1 MFLAAADSTFKT
13 SLDMEV
19 SAEAKRIMVVAL
31 GKLYSSRT
39 QRGGLRLHRSLLLTL
54 VMKSARDMYHAAQA
68 TAQSVPS
75 EWEDSAAESEMAT
88 EADGPNSDLQ
98 DVPSAN
104 TSPASPSSPPTTGAP
119 QEEPS
124 REDVSGSPTE
134 QPLRH
139 SAGNKENRCPN
150 SQHSRKRR
158 GKAAVAPDFLPCKK
172 AKLEQQQQQES
183 CAQQVIVSPVLMDY
197 VNCGSELGAPPSPV
211 PLPRAVA
218 AC

>member
-1 MFLAAADSTFKT
+1 
-13 SLDMEV
+13 MEV

-68 TAQSVPS
+68 TAQGVPP
-75 EWEDSAAESEMAT
+75 EWEQCAAEEDAAAA
-88 EADGPNSDLQ
+88 EAEGSNSDLKEE
-98 DVPSAN
+98 
-104 TSPASPSSPPTTGAP
+104 SSPPAP
-119 QEEPS
+119 GEPQQEVPREVVCGDSPVEEP
-124 REDVSGSPTE
+124 
-134 QPLRH
+134 LRRD
-139 SAGNKENRCPN
+139 ARNKENRCPN

-158 GKAAVAPDFLPCKK
+158 GKAAAAPDFLPCKK
-172 AKLEQQQQQES
+172 AKLEQQQQQ
-183 CAQQVIVSPVLMDY
+183 QVIVSPVLMDY
-197 VNCGSELGAPPSPV
+197 VNCGTELAPPPSPV

>member
-1 MFLAAADSTFKT
+1 MFYLFFDSTFTT

-75 EWEDSAAESEMAT
+75 EWEQCAAESDMAT
-88 EADGPNSDLQ
+88 EAEGANSDHQEAPCL
-98 DVPSAN
+98 
-104 TSPASPSSPPTTGAP
+104 TSSPPPTGETQ
-119 QEEPS
+119 QESS
-124 REDVSGSPTE
+124 REEVSGTPTE
-134 QPLRH
+134 QPLRRD
-139 SAGNKENRCPN
+139 AGNKENRCPN

-158 GKAAVAPDFLPCKK
+158 GKVAAAPDFLPCKK
-172 AKLEQQQQQES
+172 AKLEQQQETCAQQQ
-183 CAQQVIVSPVLMDY
+183 QQVIVSPVLMDY
-197 VNCGSELGAPPSPV
+197 VNCGTELATPPNPV